1 MAPRKQFLLRI
12 DPELWG
18 DVEKWAADELRSR
31 GPELVLVTS
40 AVAQADS
47 LTMLAVSSAGAW
59 QVTTPL
65 LDRTFT
71 GSGDLTAAMFLAH
84 YLETRDPGIAV
95 GRTADVVYSVLKA
108 TRDAG
113 SSELLLVGAQ
123 DEIVN
128 PSHHFEVLQ
137 IR

>member
-1 MAPRKQFLLRI
+1 
-12 DPELWG
+12 
-18 DVEKWAADELRSR
+18 
-31 GPELVLVTS
+31 
-40 AVAQADS
+40 
-47 LTMLAVSSAGAW
+47 
-59 QVTTPL
+59 
-65 LDRTFT
+65 
-71 GSGDLTAAMFLAH
+71 MFLAH

-108 TRDAG
+108 TTDAG

-128 PSHHFEVLQ
+128 PSHHFEVQQ